1 MDKIQSSLLLSN
13 YQQQKKQTNGDNL
26 GKDDFLKILMTQL
39 QNQDPMKPLE
49 DKDFIAQMAT
59 FSTLE
64 QITNMGKSIDK
75 FVSMQQQSQLVA
87 YNQFVGK
94 EVSWHKITEST
105 DVNTPPQVEQGKGMI
120 SSVQFKEDTVQFT
133 LEDGTKLEPG
143 NISEVNH
150 SSSPGGNN
158 LMQASELIGKTV
170 TWLNDQKQENKA
182 VVKSVGLKDGKTS
195 IEMNDASLSKISIEQ
210 MIKISG

>member
-1 MDKIQSSLLLSN
+1 MDKIQSSLLLSS
-13 YQQQKKQTNGDNL
+13 YQEQKRQTHGDNL

-39 QNQDPMKPLE
+39 QNQDPMNPLE

-75 FVSMQQQSQLVA
+75 FTAMQQQSQLVS

-94 EVSWHKITEST
+94 EVTWHKITESA
-105 DVNTPPQVEQGKGMI
+105 DGGALPNIEEGKGRI
-120 SSVQFKEDTVQFT
+120 TSVQFKEDTVQFT

-143 NISEVNH
+143 NISEVNQSASQSG
-150 SSSPGGNN
+150 SS

-170 TWLNDQKQENKA
+170 TWLTDQKQESTA
-182 VVKSVGLKDGKTS
+182 IVKSVGLKDGKTS
-195 IEMNDASLSKISIEQ
+195 IEMDDASGTKINMDQ
-210 MIKISG
+210 MIKITG